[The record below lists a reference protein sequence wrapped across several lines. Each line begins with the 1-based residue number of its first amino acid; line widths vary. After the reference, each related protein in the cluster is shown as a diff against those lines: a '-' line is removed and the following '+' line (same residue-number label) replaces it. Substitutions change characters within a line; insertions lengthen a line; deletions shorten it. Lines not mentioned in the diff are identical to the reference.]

1 LSRRGWLWL
10 LAVGFL
16 AGLGYLAV
24 GSAELGAASSALSAD
39 ARGWLAARRYLE
51 ARGARVVLRDTPLAD
66 EAPELAP
73 EAGVLVLAF
82 PWQLRTGSSP
92 GTEMQLRKYAQSGGT
107 VVFAYSGRRPG
118 PSESAVMTALGL
130 DGAELRPPP
139 PLSPFR
145 WWRYQRES
153 WRLRPEEPGW
163 PELAVGAFRH
173 TPTPPPGARVLHRDP
188 GGNPLVFAYRLNRGR
203 VVALPAGVLANA
215 RITEAGN
222 ADFLETLHRWL
233 GPEWTFDEYHHG
245 LVDRGAVPEG
255 GSPFAW
261 DLFTGHLALIYLL
274 ALLALGR
281 RFGPPWREA
290 EVAVGSTASFLRDL
304 GALHHRLRHHGEV
317 APLLVERVRRHD
329 PRLELPEEIDEEAAE
344 VDGGGKLVALARRLA
359 GLQRRRI

>member
-1 LSRRGWLWL
+1 VSHRGWLWL
-10 LAVGFL
+10 LAAGFL
-16 AGLGYLAV
+16 VGLGFVAA
-24 GSAELGAASSALSAD
+24 GSADFGAASSTLSAD

-51 ARGARVVLRDTPLAD
+51 ARGARVVLRDRPFGSGASGA
-66 EAPELAP
+66 APET
-73 EAGVLVLAF
+73 GTLVLAF
-82 PWQLRTGSSP
+82 PWQLPRELGTALGSGSH
-92 GTEMQLRKYAQSGGT
+92 LRAGGT

-118 PSESAVMTALGL
+118 SSESAVMTTLGL
-130 DGAELRPPP
+130 DATELRPPP

-163 PELAVGAFRH
+163 PELEVGAFRH
-173 TPTPPPGARVLHRDP
+173 APSPPPEARVLHR
-188 GGNPLVFAYRLNRGR
+188 GGEGGKPLVFAYRRNGGR
-203 VVALPAGVLANA
+203 VLVLPAGVLANA
-215 RITEAGN
+215 RITGAGN

-245 LVDRGAVPEG
+245 LVDPDAVAEE

-304 GALHHRLRHHGEV
+304 GAFHHRLRHHAEV

-329 PRLELPEEIDEEAAE
+329 PRLELPEAVDEEAAR
-344 VDGGGKLVALARRLA
+344 VDGADKLVALARRLA